1 MRTKPEKSKDD
12 IELTATQYSALI
24 YKIAYSYTKNSAE
37 AEDILQDVL
46 IAYMT
51 STTKYT
57 DDEHKKAWLIR
68 VTINECKKHFHRLKY
83 QLLYDKTTLPIDAPA
98 DHSDV
103 TCAVMELPA
112 KYRIVIHLYYYEQLS
127 VREISAVLNAKENT
141 VMSLLHRARKKIK
154 KIMEEADEHKPISPD
169 IK

>member
-12 IELTATQYSALI
+12 IELTATQNSALI

-68 VTINECKKHFHRLKY
+68 VTINECKKHFRRLKY
-83 QLLYDKTTLPIDAPA
+83 QLLYDKTTIP
-98 DHSDV
+98 
-103 TCAVMELPA
+103 
-112 KYRIVIHLYYYEQLS
+112 
-127 VREISAVLNAKENT
+127 

-154 KIMEEADEHKPISPD
+154 KLMEEADEHKPISPD
-169 IK
+169 AK